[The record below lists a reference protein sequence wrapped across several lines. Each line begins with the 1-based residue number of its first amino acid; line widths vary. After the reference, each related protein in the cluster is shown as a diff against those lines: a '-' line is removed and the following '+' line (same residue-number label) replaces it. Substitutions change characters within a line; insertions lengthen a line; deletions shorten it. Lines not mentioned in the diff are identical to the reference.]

1 MLLPTWGTRAE
12 EARAERA
19 SGWGSARLKFKGR
32 RRLGGPPWSQTG
44 GTAAGPAPVVALIIV
59 LTRRKKKWE
68 LALILDKFL
77 HASPPGIIGVG
88 DLDVLAGAGK
98 AVEAVASVL
107 VFRVAVV
114 VQDAKP
120 V

>member
-1 MLLPTWGTRAE
+1 MLLPNG
-12 EARAERA
+12 EARRRGAERD
-19 SGWGSARLKFKGR
+19 GGSARLKFKGR